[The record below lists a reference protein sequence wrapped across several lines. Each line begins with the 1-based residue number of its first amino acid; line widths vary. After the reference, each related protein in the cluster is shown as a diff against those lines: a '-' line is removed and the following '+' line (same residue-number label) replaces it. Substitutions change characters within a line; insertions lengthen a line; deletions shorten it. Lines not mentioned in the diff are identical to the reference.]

1 MKRMNHQH
9 SVTRKNI
16 GSRAQDWVHGLSNDF
31 DLRLPRSLR
40 WLSALGLVA
49 MALAIVLWF
58 IFKSQVLSLA
68 VLGVGLLHASPAI
81 LGAALIWG
89 LRIPRMRIRDQ
100 MVRSVSWQG
109 DEQVLDVGTGS
120 GILLIGCAEQ
130 LVNGKV
136 TGIDVWNPNA
146 GGGTEEIFWKNV
158 RKAGIEERA
167 KLHNADVRQLPF
179 ENESFDVITSS
190 FAAHHFGNEAD
201 REKAAR
207 EIVRVLKP
215 DGQIVF
221 YDVPKALNELEQV
234 MQQAGFTELRRNG
247 RLFHLLVGRKPPG

>member
-1 MKRMNHQH
+1 MKHQH
-9 SVTRKNI
+9 SITRKNI
-16 GSRAQDWVHGLSNDF
+16 GSRTRNWVNGLSNDF

-40 WLSALGLVA
+40 WLSTLGLVA
-49 MALAIVLWF
+49 VTIAVLLWF
-58 IFKSQVLSLA
+58 IFKSQILTLA

-81 LGAALIWG
+81 LGAAIIWS

-100 MVRSVSWQG
+100 MVKSVNWQG

-130 LVNGKV
+130 LRDGNV

-146 GGGTEEIFWKNV
+146 GGGTEKIFWKNI
-158 RKAGIEERA
+158 RNAGVEERT
-167 KLHNADVRQLPF
+167 KLHNVDVRQMSF
-179 ENESFDVITSS
+179 ADESFDVITSS

-207 EIVRVLKP
+207 EIVRVLKSN
-215 DGQIVF
+215 GQIVF
-221 YDVPKALNELEQV
+221 YDIPKALNELEQV
-234 MQQAGFTELRRNG
+234 MQQAGFTELRRSG
-247 RLFHLLVGRKPPG
+247 RSFQMLVGRKPSG